1 LTGAGGSRRGS
12 LEPRGW
18 DAATYDRVAEPQRR
32 WALAVLDRLPL
43 AGDETVLD
51 AGCGSG
57 RVTAELADRVP
68 QGKVIAVD
76 ADAAMVAHARE
87 ALGDRVEVLRCDLL
101 DLALDR
107 RVDAIFSNAVFHW
120 IPDHD
125 RLFER
130 LYAALRPGGRLIA
143 QYGGEGN
150 VARLHRIAREL
161 GARDPF
167 AAHLAGWEGPWN
179 FTSAEAARASL
190 DRAGFEDVEAWLE
203 PWPVQPP
210 EPRAFIRTVCL
221 GPHLARLPEPLREPY
236 LDAVADAIGDPLEI
250 DYVRLNVS
258 ATRGH

>member
-1 LTGAGGSRRGS
+1 LTAA
-12 LEPRGW
+12 RGW
-18 DAATYDRVAEPQRR
+18 DAATYDRVAEPQHR
-32 WALAVLDRLPL
+32 WALAVLERLPL

-57 RVTAELADRVP
+57 RVTAELAERVP
-68 QGKVIAVD
+68 RGRVIAVD
-76 ADAAMVAHARE
+76 ADAAMVEHARE
-87 ALGDRVEVLRCDLL
+87 ALGDRVELFRCDLL
-101 DLALDR
+101 DLNLDR
-107 RVDAIFSNAVFHW
+107 EVDAVFSNAVFHW

-150 VARLHRIAREL
+150 VARLHRIAREV
-161 GARDPF
+161 GAREPF
-167 AAHLAGWEGPWN
+167 AAHLAGWAGPWN
-179 FTSAEAARASL
+179 FTSAEAARGAL
-190 DRAGFEDVEAWLE
+190 DRAGFEGVEAWLE
-203 PWPVQPP
+203 PWPVQPS

-221 GPHLARLPEPLREPY
+221 GPHLARLPEPLRKPY